1 VPTGDGKVS
10 LRLAMS
16 LDGFIADL
24 DGGYDWIQDV
34 PSPDLDTLHQM
45 SFDEYLLGVDAVVMG
60 LRCFEQGQHDDY
72 VQLGKPVIVAASR
85 PHRYSAD
92 GVEFTDDV
100 LSRVRRERDEGRH
113 CFLFGG
119 GRLVTS
125 FVTANMVDELT
136 VGIVPVL
143 LGEGRRLFHE
153 GRGRV
158 DLRLVDYTILHGR
171 ARLTYQRR

>member
-1 VPTGDGKVS
+1 MPTGDGKVS

-34 PSPDLDTLHQM
+34 PSPDLDTEHQIP
-45 SFDEYLLGVDAVVMG
+45 FDDYLDDVDIVVMG
-60 LRCFEQGQHDDY
+60 FRCFEQRQHVDY
-72 VQLGKPVIVAASR
+72 VQLAKPVIVATSQSHR
-85 PHRYSAD
+85 RSPH

-100 LSRVRRERDEGRH
+100 LLRIRRERDEGRH

-119 GRLVTS
+119 GRLVTT
-125 FVTANMVDELT
+125 FVQADMVDELT
-136 VGIVPVL
+136 VGIVPIL

-153 GRGRV
+153 GSRRT
-158 DLRLVDYTILHGR
+158 DLRLIDYTILNGK
-171 ARLTYQRR
+171 ARLKYQRR

>member
-1 VPTGDGKVS
+1 VPTGNGKVS

-24 DGGYDWIQDV
+24 DGGYGWIQDV
-34 PSPDLDTLHQM
+34 PSPDLDTKHQVP
-45 SFDEYLLGVDAVVMG
+45 FDEYVQGVHVVVMG
-60 LRCFEQGQHDDY
+60 LRCFEQGQHVDY
-72 VQLGKPVIVAASR
+72 VQLAKPVIVAASQ
-85 PHRYSAD
+85 PHRYSAH

-100 LSRVRRERDEGRH
+100 LSRVRQERDTGRH

-125 FVTANMVDELT
+125 FVRADMVDELT
-136 VGIVPVL
+136 VGIVPLL
-143 LGEGRRLFHE
+143 LGQGRRLFHE
-153 GRGRV
+153 AHRRIG
-158 DLRLVDYTILHGR
+158 LRLVDYTILHGR

>member
-1 VPTGDGKVS
+1 VPTGNGKVS

-24 DGGYDWIQDV
+24 GGGDDWIQDV
-34 PSPDLDTLHQM
+34 PSPDLDTEHQVP
-45 SFDEYLLGVDAVVMG
+45 FDEYLDDVNVVVMG
-60 LRCFEQGQHDDY
+60 LRCFEQGQHIDY
-72 VQLGKPVIVAASR
+72 VQLAKPVIVAASQSHGR
-85 PHRYSAD
+85 SAH

-100 LSRVRRERDEGRH
+100 LSRVHWERDEGRH

-125 FVTANMVDELT
+125 FVQANLIDELT
-136 VGIVPVL
+136 VGIVPIL

-153 GRGRV
+153 GRRRI
-158 DLRLVDYTILHGR
+158 DLRLIDYTILNGK
-171 ARLTYQRR
+171 ARLRYRRR

>member
-1 VPTGDGKVS
+1 VRTGNGKVS
-10 LRLAMS
+10 VRLAMS

-34 PSPDLDTLHQM
+34 PSPDLDTMHQVP
-45 SFDEYLLGVDAVVMG
+45 FDEYLQDVDVVVMG
-60 LRCFEQGQHDDY
+60 LRCFEQRQHLDY
-72 VQLGKPVIVAASR
+72 VQLEKPVIVAASQ
-85 PHRYSAD
+85 PHLHSAR

-100 LSRVRRERDEGRH
+100 LSRVRREREEGRH

-125 FVTANMVDELT
+125 FVQANMADELT
-136 VGIVPVL
+136 VGVVPVL

-153 GRGRV
+153 GRRRI
-158 DLRLVDYTILHGR
+158 DLRLVDYTVFNGK

>member
-1 VPTGDGKVS
+1 VPTSNGKIS

-34 PSPDLDTLHQM
+34 PSPHLDTKHQVP
-45 SFDEYLLGVDAVVMG
+45 FDEYLRDVDVVVMG
-60 LRCFEQGQHDDY
+60 LRCFEQGQHVDY
-72 VQLGKPVIVAASR
+72 VELAKPVIVAASQPQVHPTR
-85 PHRYSAD
+85 

-100 LSRVRRERDEGRH
+100 LSRVRWERDEGRH

-125 FVTANMVDELT
+125 FVQANLVDELT
-136 VGIVPVL
+136 IGIVPVL

-153 GRGRV
+153 GRQRV
-158 DLRLVDYTILHGR
+158 DLSLVDYTILNGR
-171 ARLTYQRR
+171 ARLQYLRR